1 MKKIII
7 AAALVLTSAVT
18 AYSLSAKNDNAPATV
33 NSKQEITNLKVNATS
48 ASPKSDIATAD

>member
-18 AYSLSAKNDNAPATV
+18 AYSLTKKEVKVSQVNINTNDAAFDAKPASA
-33 NSKQEITNLKVNATS
+33 
-48 ASPKSDIATAD
+48 PKAALATAD